1 MNNSKVLNLFK
12 ALSDETRLKIVKLLL
27 KGEKCV
33 CDIVPFTKRTQSTVS
48 IQLAKLEK
56 LGIVKSRREGKNIY
70 YRIANKEVKKIFSM
84 IDFSRFEQSLK
95 KEISWYPIIDDK
107 KCNGCGLC
115 ISLCSRGVF
124 DIDEKRKKAFVKNP
138 NSCITGCTLCGI
150 YCPQN
155 AIKFSDTSKNLKKVI
170 YENLHDLHDFNGV
183 T

>member
-1 MNNSKVLNLFK
+1 MDNSKILNMFK

-33 CDIVPFTKRTQSTVS
+33 CEIVPFTKRTQSTVS

-70 YRIANKEVKKIFSM
+70 YRIANKEVRKIFSM

-95 KEISWYPIIDDK
+95 KKIIWHPIIDEK

-115 ISLCSRGVF
+115 VSSCSRGVF
-124 DIDEKRKKAFVKNP
+124 GIDEKREKAFVKNP
-138 NSCITGCTLCGI
+138 RSCIAGCTLCGV
-150 YCPQN
+150 YCPKN
-155 AIKFSDTSKNLKKVI
+155 AIKFSDTLENLKKVI
-170 YENLHDLHDFNGV
+170 YENFPALYNFNGGV
-183 T
+183 